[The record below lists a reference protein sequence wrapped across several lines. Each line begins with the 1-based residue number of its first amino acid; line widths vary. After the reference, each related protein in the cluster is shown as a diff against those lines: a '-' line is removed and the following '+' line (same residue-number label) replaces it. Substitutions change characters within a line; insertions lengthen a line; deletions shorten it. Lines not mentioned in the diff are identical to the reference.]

1 MQYIVLTF
9 YKDYYVIQSRRRD
22 RFAMQD
28 KSQLL
33 KGVLEGCILKIVKH
47 KKETYGYEVVTELR
61 TFGFGQC
68 TEGTVYPL
76 LTRLEKR
83 KSLASQKKE
92 SPLGPQRKYY
102 SLTEEGEK
110 ELEEFT
116 RTWDEFKGFVDGI
129 FKYYEGV

>member
-1 MQYIVLTF
+1 MYYIVPTF
-9 YKDYYVIQSRRRD
+9 YKNYYVIQSRRRD
-22 RFAMQD
+22 RFTMQD

-76 LTRLEKR
+76 LTRLEK
-83 KSLASQKKE
+83 KKKFSFTKEGISTWAS
-92 SPLGPQRKYY
+92 
-102 SLTEEGEK
+102 EEI
-110 ELEEFT
+110 LFI
-116 RTWDEFKGFVDGI
+116 D
-129 FKYYEGV
+129 

>member
-1 MQYIVLTF
+1 
-9 YKDYYVIQSRRRD
+9 
-22 RFAMQD
+22 MQD

-102 SLTEEGEK
+102 SLTEEGEQESGVSLRGLLMEYLSIMK
-110 ELEEFT
+110 GS
-116 RTWDEFKGFVDGI
+116 RIDE
-129 FKYYEGV
+129 